1 VRATLRGR
9 IAAGVLAALLA
20 AGPGIALPA
29 AAQAAG
35 GSAKSGSGAAKGK
48 GGGAVS
54 GGGAASGAGAASG
67 GGAAGNPLGG
77 GGLTVP
83 GGATPVPTQTVPPVV
98 VNTTAGAGSGGG
110 ISSTTAIG
118 IAVAAFVII
127 AVILFAVMRDAR
139 SRLPKAHG
147 PSEERIPGSKR
158 PPKARKLSAA
168 ERKRRKR
175 GRAPRRR

>member
-9 IAAGVLAALLA
+9 IAAGVLAAVLA

-29 AAQAAG
+29 AAHA
-35 GSAKSGSGAAKGK
+35 AKSNPAAKAKGSGAAKG
-48 GGGAVS
+48 GGSAS
-54 GGGAASGAGAASG
+54 GGGAGSGS
-67 GGAAGNPLGG
+67 GAAGNPLGG

-127 AVILFAVMRDAR
+127 AAILFAVMRDAR